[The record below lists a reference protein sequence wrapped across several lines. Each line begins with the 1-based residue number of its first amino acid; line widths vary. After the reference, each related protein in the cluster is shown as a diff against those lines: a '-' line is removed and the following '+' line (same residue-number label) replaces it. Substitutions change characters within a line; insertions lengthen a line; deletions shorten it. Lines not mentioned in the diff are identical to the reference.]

1 MTEITDEKLSAF
13 LDGELPDNVAAEI
26 EKALETDE
34 ALALRLE
41 QLSGVDDL
49 LRGAVDVLENQ
60 MRPQSGSVSDTQPAI
75 DPVSKVVKIPPQAAN
90 DNWWRLPLTASVALV
105 IGVITGGTLFN
116 TGSTVGPNADGGVRL
131 ASYTSETSLGGFLET
146 AASGEQLA
154 IGDGQAEMRFTFLG
168 SEGLPCREFAVTTE
182 ASTTQAVAC
191 RATENTWSV
200 EIAAKSAVAGSSN
213 DTGYQTAS
221 AGDEGFGEAVSAMM
235 RSDAFSAEDEA
246 DLISN
251 GWAQ

>member
-13 LDGELPDNVAAEI
+13 LDGELPDNETAAI
-26 EKALETDE
+26 EKALEADD

-41 QLSGVDDL
+41 QLSGVDEL

-60 MRPQSGSVSDTQPAI
+60 MRPQANSGSDPQPAI
-75 DPVSKVVKIPPQAAN
+75 DPVSKVVKLPPQAAN

-116 TGSTVGPNADGGVRL
+116 AGSTVGPNADSGVRL
-131 ASYTSETSLGGFLET
+131 ASYTAETSLGGFLES

-154 IGDGQAEMRFTFLG
+154 IGNGQAEMRFTFLG
-168 SEGLPCREFAVTTE
+168 SEGLPCREFAVTTN

-191 RATENTWSV
+191 RAAEKTWNV
-200 EIAAKSAVAGSSN
+200 ELAAKSAVAGSSN
-213 DTGYQTAS
+213 DAGYQTAS

-246 DLISN
+246 DLISS
-251 GWAQ
+251 GWSK